1 MCQLIVAGA
10 GRKVRR
16 KRHGGVGSC
25 ERGVWG
31 CNWFCRSIRG
41 WMGDGCGWGEGIGL
55 GLGRGSVRCKQM
67 DVGGSLDKASLV
79 ECAKRVGQSVA

>member
-1 MCQLIVAGA
+1 MWV
-10 GRKVRR
+10 
-16 KRHGGVGSC
+16 
-25 ERGVWG
+25 
-31 CNWFCRSIRG
+31 
-41 WMGDGCGWGEGIGL
+41 GEGIGL